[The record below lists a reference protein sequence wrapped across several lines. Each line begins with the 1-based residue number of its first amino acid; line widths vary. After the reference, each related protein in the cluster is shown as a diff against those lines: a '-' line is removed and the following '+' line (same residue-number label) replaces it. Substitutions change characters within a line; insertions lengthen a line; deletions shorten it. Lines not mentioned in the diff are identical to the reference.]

1 MIVTNVPGPQ
11 FPLYMLGT
19 RLLEMYPKVPLL
31 ENTGLGV
38 ALFSYDG
45 RMFWGFNADP
55 ALIPDLA
62 AFVSLVKTSFG
73 ELRDRSRLRIAE
85 PATARAAEPSA
96 EAKSDES
103 DDPAAT
109 KGVA

>member
-1 MIVTNVPGPQ
+1 
-11 FPLYMLGT
+11 
-19 RLLEMYPKVPLL
+19 LL

-62 AFVSLVKTSFG
+62 AFVSLVKGSFG

-85 PATARAAEPSA
+85 PAPRAGEPSSD
-96 EAKSDES
+96 AKTEENGD
-103 DDPAAT
+103 AADK
-109 KGVA
+109 KGGRVSA